1 MLQGERRTSRTGTD
15 TLSVFGVSA
24 AYDLRAGF
32 PILTT
37 KRIFWRGV
45 AGELLWFLSGST
57 DVKPLQEQG
66 IHIWDAWADENGQLG
81 PIYGHQWM
89 HWNNQLE
96 RVIAEIRTNP
106 TSRRL
111 LVSAW
116 NVDELDSMVIF
127 PVSNAD
133 RHCRRA
139 TLRFSSM
146 WRMTT

>member
-1 MLQGERRTSRTGTD
+1 M
-15 TLSVFGVSA
+15 
-24 AYDLRAGF
+24 
-32 PILTT
+32 LTT

-127 PVSNAD
+127 PESNPD
-133 RHCRRA
+133 RLCRRA
-139 TLRFSSM
+139 TLRFSST